1 MECATPPVETP
12 MFERSIRFWCVC
24 GSSARQSPP
33 QRRPMRCEHL
43 DGRLIVQI
51 VCDEISVHEEYPT
64 FSLTDDRSG
73 ACAATETAFLH
84 DIIGNLGP
92 DP

>member
-64 FSLTDDRSG
+64 FFADRRQIWCVRRNG
-73 ACAATETAFLH
+73 DRC
-84 DIIGNLGP
+84 P
-92 DP
+92 P